1 MKQLTPFD
9 LMFCSVFG
17 RQSVLVCFAPLVG
30 CCSRLM
36 RFAVGGLALRSKGL
50 GT

>member
-9 LMFCSVFG
+9 LMFG
-17 RQSVLVCFAPLVG
+17 RQSVLVCFALLVG
-30 CCSRLM
+30 CGSWLM
-36 RFAVGGLALRSKGL
+36 RFAFGGLALRSKGL